1 MRYNPVFFRC
11 AVTNFIN
18 GVPSILIVCAT
29 RNELLMSE
37 EIDQTP
43 PTAARIKVA
52 RVSDLTIQP
61 VEI

>member
-18 GVPSILIVCAT
+18 GVPSILIICAT

-43 PTAARIKVA
+43 PTAARIKVT